1 MNRFRPGRLIG
12 ILVGTLVILGVG
24 VYGPATLLGPLPAAE
39 VELSTPS
46 APVTASTPVMP
57 AAGSSGILA
66 ITPLGGATDSAGTDR
81 TGTDDD
87 ADTAA
92 ASETAPALGVE
103 PIATGG
109 GSDALP
115 MASVAKIITALVVL
129 DAKPLAVG
137 EPGPAYNLVTADY
150 QDYLDYTADGARTV
164 IVFPGESWTQR
175 ELLQAMILGSS
186 NNHADTLARWAF
198 GSEENYVTAAN
209 AWLAENDMPQTS
221 VTDANGLLDSSTGTG
236 ADLARIA
243 GLAATNPV
251 IADIIANPASALVN
265 QRGVSNTTAYLPEL
279 GITGI
284 SRSYTD
290 AGGVCFL
297 FTAAVTVDEQT
308 FTFAGGFIG
317 EPDYDTLTAD
327 LTALMASAT
336 AGVSEVPVLTE
347 GDAYASFT
355 TAWGDTADAVVATP
369 RTKFGWQAAEPTGAV
384 VTLDDVKTGRA
395 GSKVGRVTVDAF
407 GESVTSTLE
416 LDDTLT
422 DPGPGWRLLHPIPVI
437 SALIA
442 AR

>member
-12 ILVGTLVILGVG
+12 ILVGTLIILGIG

-39 VELSTPS
+39 VALSTPD
-46 APVTASTPVMP
+46 APVSASTPVLP
-57 AAGSSGILA
+57 AAGTSGILA
-66 ITPLGGATDSAGTDR
+66 ITPAEDAEGETTTDEAATLAVD
-81 TGTDDD
+81 
-87 ADTAA
+87 
-92 ASETAPALGVE
+92 

-109 GSDALP
+109 GSDPLP
-115 MASVAKIITALVVL
+115 MASAAKIITALVVL

-137 EPGPAYNLVTADY
+137 EPGPAYSLVTADY
-150 QDYLDYTADGARTV
+150 QDYLDYTAEGARTV
-164 IVFPGESWTQR
+164 IVFPNESWTQR

-198 GSEENYVTAAN
+198 GSVDEYVTAAN
-209 AWLAENDMPQTS
+209 AWLVKNGMPDTQ
-221 VTDANGLLDSSTGTG
+221 VADANGLSDASAGTG

-251 IADIIANPASALVN
+251 IADIIGNPASALVN

-297 FTAAVTVDEQT
+297 FTAAVTVNEQT
-308 FTFAGGFIG
+308 FSFAGGFIG

-336 AGVSEVPVLTE
+336 AGVTELPVLAE
-347 GDAYASFT
+347 GDAYATLT
-355 TAWGDTADAVVATP
+355 TAWGDAADAVVATA
-369 RTKFGWQAAEPTGAV
+369 RTRFGWQAAEPTGAE
-384 VTLDDVKTGRA
+384 VTLDDVATGRA
-395 GSKVGRVTVDAF
+395 GSKVGRVTVEAF
-407 GESVTSTLE
+407 GDSVTSTLE

-437 SALIA
+437 SALIDA
-442 AR
+442 Q